1 MNYRN
6 AIVVLIL
13 LVAVAW
19 WFLHEDPEA
28 EVRAA
33 HQELTRLLSKAE
45 GEASTSTLLDARNL
59 QSLFADNCV
68 VTGDAEMFAGSYT
81 SEEMVGTIIRVK
93 GALLRVDLTF
103 HDLEIE
109 FPAADDAIGTFT
121 AVLVGKSMIDGEA
134 EAAEAREVVSRMRK
148 VEGKW
153 RFAEFNLS
161 YVIENEGAEQ

>member
-13 LVAVAW
+13 LAAVSW
-19 WFLHEDPEA
+19 WFLREDPEA

-33 HQELTRLLSKAE
+33 HQELTRLLSKTEDQAT
-45 GEASTSTLLDARNL
+45 ASTILDARNL

-68 VTGDAEMFAGSYT
+68 VTGDAEMFVGSYT
-81 SEEMVGTIIRVK
+81 SEEMVGTIIRVQ
-93 GALLRVDLTF
+93 GAFLKVDLTF

-109 FPAADDAIGTFT
+109 FPAVDDAISSFT
-121 AVLVGKSMIDGEA
+121 AVLVGKSMVDGEA

-153 RFAEFNLS
+153 RFAELNLS
-161 YVIENEGAEQ
+161 YVVENEGDEQ